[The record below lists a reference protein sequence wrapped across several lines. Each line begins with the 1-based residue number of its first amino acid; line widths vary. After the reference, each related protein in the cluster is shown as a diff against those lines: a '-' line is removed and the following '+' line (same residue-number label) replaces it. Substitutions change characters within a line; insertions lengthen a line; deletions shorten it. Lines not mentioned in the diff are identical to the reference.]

1 MADVNIMPQE
11 VLLTSGQA
19 ATFTATDAAGL
30 PVAVRWSLNPSIG
43 TPPPDT
49 PASSVTYIAPPL
61 VATAMRIALIAT
73 NPANDS
79 ASTTISLTP
88 DAIVIVPAKVDLKAD
103 QSQQFTAIVAGA
115 AAAPA
120 APENVT
126 WIHSP
131 QVGTLDKMG
140 LYKAPQNIPD
150 STTVTVMATSPTLM
164 KQAVAAIN
172 LASPPWTG
180 PGVNLLVG
188 FLLLVFMFDVSFMVA
203 LWPPALP
210 SPEAANANRIA
221 AEKTLEDKTTVLE
234 KAETESVAAK
244 AGVSKLQAESNKPP
258 QATGTSSGAKAGE
271 NATTLQEAQA
281 KAEAAKYVL
290 QRAQEARDYAQNDLS
305 KKRDVEETVNNPYMV
320 TILIHH
326 INRELDLLL
335 LVLLAGGLGSFL
347 HVAQSYSDYIG
358 NRTLKRSW
366 ASWYCFRPF
375 IGAGLALVVYAAGR
389 GGVMAIASGSNAK
402 ASELNP
408 FGLVAVAALVGMF
421 SKAATTK
428 LGEVFDT
435 LFKSDKAE
443 GNKDKLIPSSQT
455 SSQAAGAATTGGAA
469 ASAATK

>member
-1 MADVNIMPQE
+1 
-11 VLLTSGQA
+11 
-19 ATFTATDAAGL
+19 
-30 PVAVRWSLNPSIG
+30 
-43 TPPPDT
+43 
-49 PASSVTYIAPPL
+49 L
-61 VATAMRIALIAT
+61 V
-73 NPANDS
+73 
-79 ASTTISLTP
+79 
-88 DAIVIVPAKVDLKAD
+88 
-103 QSQQFTAIVAGA
+103 
-115 AAAPA
+115 
-120 APENVT
+120 
-126 WIHSP
+126 
-131 QVGTLDKMG
+131 
-140 LYKAPQNIPD
+140 
-150 STTVTVMATSPTLM
+150 
-164 KQAVAAIN
+164 
-172 LASPPWTG
+172 
-180 PGVNLLVG
+180 
-188 FLLLVFMFDVSFMVA
+188 FLLDVSFMVA

-234 KAETESVAAK
+234 KAETESVGAK
-244 AGVSKLQAESNKPP
+244 AAVSKLQAESNKPP
-258 QATGTSSGAKAGE
+258 QAAAAPSSVKAGD

-305 KKRDVEETVNNPYMV
+305 KKREVEETVNDPYMV
-320 TILIHH
+320 TILVRH

-435 LFKSDKAE
+435 LFKSDKAGE
-443 GNKDKLIPSSQT
+443 NKDKLVPSSQT
-455 SSQAAGAATTGGAA
+455 SSQAAGAPTAGGAA